1 MPTLSGDQFFKKHDL
16 IYKQFGSEP
25 KPLIV
30 ARRLYCKPKID
41 ANGKSITG
49 CGQTIRLQLSHCLF
63 YLWYSVF
70 SVWTFFFLHYIEK
83 KSVQF
88 SYEQATKTSD
98 ARNAYRWLNK
108 LKVRIPS
115 LKAKLSFPEK
125 PFTKP
130 NDISA
135 FLLHFEKSIS
145 PDNNPLLSFQTAFQ
159 KHAFL
164 LEK

>member
-1 MPTLSGDQFFKKHDL
+1 MPTLWAHQLFKKHDI
-16 IYKQFGSEP
+16 IYKQLEYDQEP
-25 KPLIV
+25 QNV
-30 ARRLYCKPKID
+30 AKRLLCKKKED
-41 ANGKSITG
+41 DNGKSIGG
-49 CGQTIRLQLSHCLF
+49 CGRTIRLQVSSCLF

-70 SVWTFFFLHYIEK
+70 AIWSFFFLHYIEK

-88 SYEQATKTSD
+88 SYEQATRTSD

-115 LKAKLSFPEK
+115 LKAKLSFPEM

-130 NDISA
+130 NDISM
-135 FLLHFEKSIS
+135 FLLHFKKSIS